1 MGEELREASGTR
13 AAARTEGAV
22 RIVYGIHALEAA
34 VAGRTVAEIRQ
45 ALAQPLNISPRAVAV
60 VDGEV
65 VAEGHL
71 LQAGQQLEFVRL
83 AGEKGAPRDT
93 ARSGFFPPLP

>member
-1 MGEELREASGTR
+1 MSEELRQASATPS
-13 AAARTEGAV
+13 AARTGAPV
-22 RIVYGIHALEAA
+22 RVLYGIHALEVD
-34 VAGRTVAEIRQ
+34 VAGRSVAEIRH

-65 VAEGHL
+65 VAEAHL

-83 AGEKGAPRDT
+83 AGEKGRA
-93 ARSGFFPPLP
+93 

>member
-13 AAARTEGAV
+13 AAARMESAV

-60 VDGEV
+60 VNGDV

-93 ARSGFFPPLP
+93 ARSGSSPPPP